1 MRLKIGRADKRR
13 IRGALG
19 IDFDL
24 GKYNVGPTA
33 LFEVPCRISVA
44 VDLARD
50 FSVGAFTTISP
61 SDGNGRFLHNLSIG
75 RYCSIAAGVWVAPHE
90 HPISWLTTN
99 PISYV
104 AGMFKWADRL
114 LGRKSLTPGSYN
126 HRRSVKIGNDVWIG
140 RGAFIKGGV
149 TIGDGAVVAAHAVV
163 TKDIPPYA
171 IVGGVPAK
179 VIRYRFDEETV
190 KKLASLQWWK
200 YDLAQ
205 FGQLNWEDVNGC
217 IRKIENAVKAGS
229 AKPYSR
235 NKVTATDLRPYTR
248 GCLFF
253 FEWTKE
259 RKRVKLFG
267 LWAVHSIGVMI

>member
-33 LFEVPCRISVA
+33 FFEVPCRISVA
-44 VDLARD
+44 ADLARD

-90 HPISWLTTN
+90 HPIPWLTTN
-99 PISYV
+99 PISYG

-140 RGAFIKGGV
+140 RGAFIKGGCC
-149 TIGDGAVVAAHAVV
+149 DVANQLKHRGLRPCAFPLDWTLMVDEKPLRYLPEGIRTRFKCLCV
-163 TKDIPPYA
+163 RKNMVEFQLPSREY
-171 IVGGVPAK
+171 GVERHKFEDRATGF
-179 VIRYRFDEETV
+179 RFIHHFSCPV
-190 KKLASLQWWK
+190 
-200 YDLAQ
+200 
-205 FGQLNWEDVNGC
+205 EDVDAFEKTRQILLLVNNN
-217 IRKIENAVKAGS
+217 K
-229 AKPYSR
+229 SR
-235 NKVTATDLRPYTR
+235 NKRELCNFLITQRERDIPLAR
-248 GCLFF
+248 G
-253 FEWTKE
+253 
-259 RKRVKLFG
+259 
-267 LWAVHSIGVMI
+267 